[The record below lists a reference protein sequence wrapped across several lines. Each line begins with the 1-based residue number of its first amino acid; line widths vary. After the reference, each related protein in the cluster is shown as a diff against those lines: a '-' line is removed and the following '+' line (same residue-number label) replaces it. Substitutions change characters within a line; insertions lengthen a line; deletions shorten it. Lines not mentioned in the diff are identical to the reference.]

1 MKNLFLASVLALGLS
16 CAFAAR
22 PAARP
27 ACLTECTP
35 RIGIVSAFGQEADI
49 LVAQTRSPHTWVI
62 NGNRFTTGVLRG
74 NPVVIVLSG
83 VSMINSTMSGGR
95 GHARRRA
102 RDQAGIGA
110 LRPEGDQDLRRRA

>member
-1 MKNLFLASVLALGLS
+1 MKNLFIAAALMLDLAS
-16 CAFAAR
+16 AFAAR

-49 LVAQTRSPHTWVI
+49 LVAQTQAPHTWVV

-74 NPVVIVLSG
+74 VPVVIVLSG
-83 VSMINSTMSGGR
+83 VSMIN
-95 GHARRRA
+95 
-102 RDQAGIGA
+102 
-110 LRPEGDQDLRRRA
+110 